1 VKAIS
6 LSGFVNLFRRIIM
19 LGKMTYFICFALLF
33 GAVSSVQAV
42 PFSLRPTFDVEIG
55 NDAQIGP
62 GSSSAGG
69 SGMAM
74 RDVVG
79 RRRVS
84 FVTYDITEAKSK
96 GVVFSNVSFSN
107 YGHDLDDPVA
117 VYGVPE
123 AYEDLVVAG
132 INWNNAPGVKNDPTP
147 PLDSAV
153 ELDLDDLTDVLLTFT
168 PPAMGVRG
176 STDTSEALAEFLNS
190 DTNGFVAFMLA
201 PAEPGYQAIVRTVD
215 MGENGGT
222 LLEGDIGG
230 VPESA
235 MNPNPA
241 DEAEY
246 VSRDAVLRW
255 SPGGYAEK
263 NDVYLGTNFDDVNA
277 ASTSVDPA
285 GVYKGR
291 QDPNQF
297 PAIGTVRLEIDETYY
312 WRIDGVGAAPGNEIY
327 RGIVWQFKVEP
338 YAFAIDG
345 GTIGARASSSVAG
358 KEPENTVNGSGLDE
372 TGLLHGNIGDGTM
385 WLSSRD
391 GEQPTWIEY
400 DLGKVYKLHEMWVW
414 NSNDGLETSIG
425 IGFKEVLIE
434 YSVDGVEFKTLG
446 TTHEFTQAPGEPDYA
461 HNTTVDF
468 DGTAARYIRLTA
480 NSNWFDILTQYS
492 LSEVR
497 FFYVPVQARDPKPGP
512 EATDVPLD
520 VTLNWTAGREAAEHN
535 VYLSTSEQAVIDNT
549 AFVANVTDAGHGP
562 LSLNYATTYYWRVD
576 EVNDIED
583 PSVVEG
589 DIWSFATQEFLVID
603 DFELYDSNDNQIWY
617 AWKDGLGYG
626 TPDVPPYSPGNG
638 TGAAVGDERTN
649 SFTEETIVHEGG
661 GQSMP
666 FAFDNNK
673 QGYAKYSE
681 AELTLSN
688 QRDWTEGGVAE
699 LSLWFRGSPA
709 SVGSF
714 VEGPVGTYTMTA
726 TGADIY
732 GIADEFHYAFKTLT
746 GVGTIEAQVLSI
758 DDTDPWAKAGVMIR
772 ETLEPGSKFAA
783 VYITPGN
790 GCRFHGRT
798 DADADATSDT
808 SVATAEQTAIAA
820 PYWIKIER
828 DFAGNF
834 RGYYSSNGA
843 TWLPMSWNP
852 HNIVMNSNVYI
863 GLAVTSH
870 DEAATAEGRFSNVKI
885 TGTVGQQWANQD
897 IGILSNDPEPMY
909 VAVSNSTGEPV
920 VVVYDDPAA
929 TQIETWT
936 EWLISLQSLA
946 DQGLNLTDV
955 DRIAIGV
962 GTRGNMTVPGGSGKM
977 FFDDIRLY
985 GPRDIIVEE

>member
-1 VKAIS
+1 
-6 LSGFVNLFRRIIM
+6 M
-19 LGKMTYFICFALLF
+19 LGKMTYLVCFALLF
-33 GAVSSVQAV
+33 GAASSVQALV
-42 PFSLRPTFDVEIG
+42 TVTTEDGNGADTYLSNDGQGGNYGPDSVHGADASLRAFRQLAAVRSKAGYIRFDLSNI
-55 NDAQIGP
+55 
-62 GSSSAGG
+62 AGDMSGATLTLEATYLKG
-69 SGMAM
+69 SGGAVEVYGLI
-74 RDVVG
+74 DG
-79 RRRVS
+79 DGDS
-84 FVTYDITEAKSK
+84 WDESTVTYNT
-96 GVVFSNVSFSN
+96 
-107 YGHDLDDPVA
+107 
-117 VYGVPE
+117 
-123 AYEDLVVAG
+123 
-132 INWNNAPGVKNDPTP
+132 APGVLPTTLGDYALDMANVTLLGTITTPAVGDPYP
-147 PLDSAV
+147 VRFSSNPADLPLTSF
-153 ELDLDDLTDVLLTFT
+153 LD
-168 PPAMGVRG
+168 
-176 STDTSEALAEFLNS
+176 S
-190 DTNGFVAFMLA
+190 DTNTLVTFLFIGTNNEGEIASKEHETFIA
-201 PAEPGYQAIVRTVD
+201 PTLTLPNAVVGVKTSAI
-215 MGENGGT
+215 
-222 LLEGDIGG
+222 
-230 VPESA
+230 
-235 MNPNPA
+235 NPNPV

-246 VSRDAVLRW
+246 VSRDAVLSW

-263 NDVYLGTNFDDVNA
+263 NDVYLGTNFDDVNS
-277 ASTSVDPA
+277 ASTTVDPA

-297 PAIGTVRLEIDETYY
+297 PAIGTFRLEIGAIYY

-327 RGIVWQFKVEP
+327 GGIVWQFKVEP

-345 GTIGARASSSVAG
+345 TTIAAKASSSVAG
-358 KEPENTVNGSGLDE
+358 KGPENTVNGSGLDE
-372 TGLLHGNIGDGTM
+372 TGLLHGNISDGTM
-385 WLSSRD
+385 WLSNRD

-434 YSVDGVEFKTLG
+434 YSGDGADFVTLG
-446 TTHEFTQAPGEPDYA
+446 TTHEFTQAPGEPNYA
-461 HNTTVDF
+461 HNTAVDF
-468 DGTAARYIRLTA
+468 SGTAARYIRLTA
-480 NSNWFDILTQYS
+480 NSNWFGMLEQYS

-497 FFYVPVQARDPKPGP
+497 FFYVPVQARDPKSGPGQ
-512 EATDVPLD
+512 TDVPLD
-520 VTLNWTAGREAAEHN
+520 VTLGWTAGREAAGHN

-549 AFVANVTDAGHGP
+549 AFVDAVTEAGYGP

-576 EVNDIED
+576 EVNDLED
-583 PSVVEG
+583 PAVVEG
-589 DIWSFATQEFLVID
+589 DIWSFTTEEFLVID

-626 TPDVPPYSPGNG
+626 TPDVPPYYPGNG
-638 TGAAVGDERTN
+638 TGAAVGDETTD
-649 SFTEETIVHEGG
+649 SFTEETIVHEG

-673 QGYAKYSE
+673 QGYARYSE
-681 AELTLSN
+681 AELTLSYP
-688 QRDWTEGGVAE
+688 RDWTVGGVKE

-714 VEGPVGTYTMTA
+714 TEAPVGTYTMTA

-772 ETLEPGSKFAA
+772 ESLEPGSKFAA

-790 GCRFHGRT
+790 GCRFQGRT

-808 SVATAEQTAIAA
+808 SVATAEQIAIAA

-834 RGYYSSNGA
+834 RGYYSSDGV
-843 TWLPMSWNP
+843 TWQPMSWNP
-852 HNIVMNSNVYI
+852 NNIAMNSNVYI

-870 DEAATAEGRFSNVKI
+870 NTAATAEGRFSNVKI
-885 TGTVGQQWANQD
+885 TGTAGAQWANQD

-909 VAVSNSTGEPV
+909 AAFSNSTGEPV

-929 TQIETWT
+929 THIETWT
-936 EWLISLQSLA
+936 ELVISLQSLA
-946 DQGLNLTDV
+946 DRGLNLTDV
-955 DRIAIGV
+955 DRIAIGI
-962 GTRGNMTVPGGSGKM
+962 GTRGNMTAPGGSGKM